1 MRVLVATANVN
12 GIRAAVRKGFDR
24 WLLERKL
31 DVVCLQEVRAM
42 DAEIPPEIRDGWHI
56 AHAEAAARGRNGV
69 AVFSR
74 IEPTDVRTGIGS
86 KEFDPQGRYI
96 EVDLPGLT
104 VASLYMPK
112 GEAETDRQITKERF
126 MKPFLPYLRALA
138 RRAQAADR
146 DVIVAGDWNM
156 AHREVDLKNWRA
168 NRKNSGFLPQERE
181 WLDKLYG
188 PRSAYVDVV
197 RAVHPEGSGPY
208 SWWSYRGRAYDND
221 VGWRIDHLAVTRR
234 LAARAR
240 SAEVDRA
247 ATWDTRF
254 SDHSPVVVDFDVP

>member
-1 MRVLVATANVN
+1 MLVATANVN
-12 GIRAAVRKGFDR
+12 GIRAACRKGFDQ
-24 WLLERKL
+24 WLVDRKL
-31 DVVCLQEVRAM
+31 DVVCLQEVRAQ
-42 DAEIPPEIRDGWHI
+42 DAEIPTEIRGGWHI
-56 AHAEAAARGRNGV
+56 AHAEAAAKGRNGV

-74 IEPTDVRTGIGS
+74 VEPTDVRSGIGS

-96 EVDLPGLT
+96 EVDLPGLI

-112 GEAETDRQITKERF
+112 GEAETDKQVAKARF

-138 RRAQAADR
+138 RRAAEQDR
-146 DVIVAGDWNM
+146 DVIVAGDWNI
-156 AHREVDLKNWRA
+156 AHREADLKNWRA
-168 NRKNSGFLPQERE
+168 NRVNSGFLPEERA

-197 RAVHPEGSGPY
+197 RAVHPDTEGPY
-208 SWWSYRGRAYDND
+208 SWWSYRGRAYDNN

-234 LAARAR
+234 LAAKAR
-240 SAEVDRA
+240 TAQVDRA

-254 SDHSPVVVDFDVP
+254 SDHSPVLVDFDV